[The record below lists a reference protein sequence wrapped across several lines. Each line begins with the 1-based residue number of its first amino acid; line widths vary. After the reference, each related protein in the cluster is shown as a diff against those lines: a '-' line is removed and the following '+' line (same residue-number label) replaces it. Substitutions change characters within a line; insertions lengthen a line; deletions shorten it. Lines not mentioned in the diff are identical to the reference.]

1 MVESKGLKQQRR
13 YSTSSIGGQI
23 GVNSDKSENGASS
36 YVSETESIRSI
47 LVRTGVF
54 RGETNE
60 TSGTSDT
67 QSLAHKDMIVDK
79 SLMKPN
85 YVSDNVFEAV
95 KLVYQIENFS

>member
-13 YSTSSIGGQI
+13 YSTSSLGGQL
-23 GVNSDKSENGASS
+23 GVSDKSENGGSS